1 MPPDG
6 ATTVPLPRHK
16 PEALES
22 RQVPVFMCN
31 PCGIRF
37 SSLSTLEAHQT
48 YYCSHR
54 TGSAAVAG
62 GTKPAS
68 HKGRGDSDSEDGRLS
83 SGETPRGDAEASA
96 NEGVPE
102 VNGMPNKTVR
112 TGKQYACPHC
122 SYSAD
127 KKVSLN
133 RHMRMHSSS
142 PGPSPTSSSLSNGGP
157 VPTPPAEV
165 AAALLNSSHLV
176 DRYCQDCDI
185 RFSSV
190 KTFRAHKLHYC
201 STRHVVKSQ
210 PPPSTKM
217 SSESAPASP
226 LDVTSRTSPS
236 CSPPSREHRS
246 PPQPFLALPTNPIL
260 LVPYALFQGA
270 SLLTGAAAMGLP
282 APDTA
287 CLLLPN
293 GTLQPMAQ
301 AVHTRTSSKEVEVT
315 HTTEQVKATVPAR
328 TGTSSRSAPRSETTG
343 DISTP
348 LDLSMRRSSEGSG
361 VGDIVVDLDSDQ
373 DSRRTSP
380 ALLPPP
386 PPPPPPPPL
395 PPPPPPQLSTAAQ
408 DEEVEVDEGEDIVCA
423 PSIPSLLLSASSTCS
438 SPSPPPSTSPVL
450 SISSQSNMKRGPGSG
465 SSELPAKRPRTESGS
480 NSPKSQQASPKSPR
494 RGTPNGVI
502 VNNSNGKNSS
512 LESATDSQKKALAVA
527 ISHHLSQVDSTSNL
541 SNLLLAAVAASSVHR
556 EDGGNGAPVLKSPSV
571 SLAFSGKASSKNA
584 VLTKT
589 PHITPIIQPPLLLPN
604 PRTTSADL
612 LSPAN
617 ILPLLTSEMALR
629 MATEAAAVVAPP
641 PQVLVKQGV
650 SKCRECNIVFC
661 KHENYMAHKKHYC
674 SARLEGGGGGGGDGG
689 SVPSP
694 QGGVPSSPSGNTSN
708 SGSPPHS
715 KDHGRSASPTIGSS
729 SGQQQQSPV
738 GQKPPTLLQFI
749 CAACGIKFTSYDNL
763 TAHQAYYCP
772 KRTELMAKTA
782 AETVSDKTP
791 VSTARKC
798 VKCKVA
804 VPGDQLAAHQCF
816 SVSGS
821 SGWKCPCCDV
831 VSPTASAAQKH
842 MDSHSGVKAF
852 RCIICRYKGNTL
864 RGMRTHIRM
873 HFEKRSTDLQEENF
887 ISCIIGDEEGFGSQQ
902 AVIVQPPETAV
913 IEPQI
918 AEGGDS
924 SRIEKLHFC
933 DLCNYSSTYKGNVVR
948 HHRLVHLHVKPEL
961 EGSSSPT
968 DVKMGSPRNV
978 FEGEGAEQCVK
989 QEIVTVKEEAGARVY
1004 VEDREEEYVE
1014 VEEDVTVAQPTVKA
1028 EPLNMISEVDEMGG
1042 GSVDDK
1048 SGLDTSQQ
1056 QDRDSGGRLYSSDME
1071 AQDQVEG
1078 DMLDVPTSVV
1088 SNSKKTGP
1096 KYCKSCDISFN
1107 YLSTFIA
1114 HKKFYCS
1121 SHAGESTTGGEGGQ
1135 TAEASVL

>member
-6 ATTVPLPRHK
+6 ATTVPLPRPK
-16 PEALES
+16 PDALES

-54 TGSAAVAG
+54 TGSTTVTG
-62 GTKPAS
+62 NTKTAS
-68 HKGRGDSDSEDGRLS
+68 HKGRGDSDSEDGKLS
-83 SGETPRGDAEASA
+83 SGETPRGDAEASGS
-96 NEGVPE
+96 EGVPE

-112 TGKQYACPHC
+112 TGKQYTCPHC

-133 RHMRMHSSS
+133 RHMRMHSAS
-142 PGPSPTSSSLSNGGP
+142 PGPSPTPSSLSNGGP

-165 AAALLNSSHLV
+165 TAALLNSPHLV

-210 PPPSTKM
+210 PPPPPPSTKM

-226 LDVTSRTSPS
+226 PEVVSRTSPS

-260 LVPYALFQGA
+260 LVPCSLIQGA

-282 APDTA
+282 ARDTA

-301 AVHTRTSSKEVEVT
+301 AVHAQIRSKEAEVT
-315 HTTEQVKATVPAR
+315 HTTDQVKSVVPAR
-328 TGTSSRSAPRSETTG
+328 IETSSRCIPHIETSGDTSA
-343 DISTP
+343 P

-361 VGDIVVDLDSDQ
+361 AGDLVVDLDSDQ

-380 ALLPPP
+380 V
-386 PPPPPPPPL
+386 PL
-395 PPPPPPQLSTAAQ
+395 PPPPPPLTQSITMIQ
-408 DEEVEVDEGEDIVCA
+408 DEEEVEVDEGEDIVCA

-438 SPSPPPSTSPVL
+438 SPSPPPPPTSPTL
-450 SISSQSNMKRGPGSG
+450 SNSSQSNLKRGPGSG
-465 SSELPAKRPRTESGS
+465 SSELPSKRPRTESES
-480 NSPKSQQASPKSPR
+480 NSPSPKSQQTSPKSPR

-502 VNNSNGKNSS
+502 IMNNSGRNSS
-512 LESATDSQKKALAVA
+512 LESATNSQRKALAA
-527 ISHHLSQVDSTSNL
+527 ALSRHLSQVESTSNL
-541 SNLLLAAVAASSVHR
+541 SNLLLAAVAASSAHQ
-556 EDGGNGAPVLKSPSV
+556 DDAGGNGAPLLKSPPV
-571 SLAFSGKASSKNA
+571 PLPFSGKASTKNTIA
-584 VLTKT
+584 TKT
-589 PHITPIIQPPLLLPN
+589 PHITPIIPPPLLLHN
-604 PRTTSADL
+604 PRTTSADI
-612 LSPAN
+612 LSSAS
-617 ILPLLTSEMALR
+617 ILPLLTTEMALR
-629 MATEAAAVVAPP
+629 MATEAAAGVVPPPPPPPPP

-674 SARLEGGGGGGGDGG
+674 SARLEGGGDDGRV
-689 SVPSP
+689 SSP
-694 QGGVPSSPSGNTSN
+694 QGVVPNSP
-708 SGSPPHS
+708 SGSPPHG
-715 KDHGRSASPTIGSS
+715 KDRGRSASPSIGGSLS
-729 SGQQQQSPV
+729 AQQQQGQL
-738 GQKPPTLLQFI
+738 GQKPPTLFQFI
-749 CAACGIKFTSYDNL
+749 CAACGIKFTSFDNL

-772 KRTELMAKTA
+772 KRTELLAKST
-782 AETVSDKTP
+782 AETVTDKPP
-791 VSTARKC
+791 VSAPRKC
-798 VKCKVA
+798 VKCKVS
-804 VPGDQLAAHQCF
+804 VPVDQLATHQC
-816 SVSGS
+816 SGVGGS
-821 SGWKCPCCDV
+821 GGWKCPCCDV
-831 VSPTASAAQKH
+831 VSPTASAAQRH

-852 RCIICRYKGNTL
+852 RCTICRYKGNTL

-887 ISCIIGDEEGFGSQQ
+887 ISCIIGDEGVVGNQQ
-902 AVIVQPPETAV
+902 QPVIVQPPETV
-913 IEPQI
+913 LSEPQI
-918 AEGGDS
+918 TEGGDS
-924 SRIEKLHFC
+924 GRIEKLHFC

-948 HHRLVHLHVKPEL
+948 HHRLVHLHVKPEQ
-961 EGSSSPT
+961 EGSTSPI
-968 DVKMGSPRNV
+968 DIKMGSPRDV
-978 FEGEGAEQCVK
+978 SEGEGAEECMK
-989 QEIVTVKEEAGARVY
+989 PDNVTVKEEVRARVY
-1004 VEDREEEYVE
+1004 VDDEREEEYVE
-1014 VEEDVTVAQPTVKA
+1014 VEEDITMAHSVVKT
-1028 EPLNMISEVDEMGG
+1028 EPLIMVSEVDNTGG
-1042 GSVDDK
+1042 SSVDDK
-1048 SGLDTSQQ
+1048 SKLDTSHHRER
-1056 QDRDSGGRLYSSDME
+1056 DDSGRFCSSDME
-1071 AQDQVEG
+1071 ARDQVEG
-1078 DMLDVPTSVV
+1078 DAQNVPTSAGNVI
-1088 SNSKKTGP
+1088 KKTGP

-1121 SHAGESTTGGEGGQ
+1121 SHAGESTTGSAGGR